1 MSSSPNFFDAIF
13 QCEQF
18 PFKAFS
24 FQTRNVTESLY
35 SEVGKWV
42 GYPVLINAPTGAGK
56 STFVFNT
63 LADFA
68 RSKNRYILVLSNR
81 LALNMQQ
88 KVQLSKKFGIPDM
101 GTRMLEDYHIF
112 GNIVLSTYQNILPI
126 MHGQTIIPD
135 EANGPMFIVF
145 DEAHFFCS
153 DATFNPW
160 TETILRTLMQ
170 RYPSSTRIYMSA
182 TPEDVKPAIAA
193 IEYEN
198 FKQPIYNDPAYLRLL
213 NSFNG
218 AAITEYIFPRDYQHI
233 SLRFFSHWDTIL
245 GSILN
250 ASDSNK
256 WLIFVNQKETG
267 RDLKKQLSSTLAD
280 FIHAASSSDTVRTL
294 TRRQCFDQKVLISTS
309 VIDNGISIHDSLL
322 KNIVLDF
329 VDYIE
334 LVQMLGRKRTYYG
347 ENINL
352 YVKIPSID
360 EVKEYRKCAES
371 LYETMLSFEMNP
383 SHFFQN
389 RWGSLIDNEQKLFAP
404 MPYQNSVTFGINT
417 FAKYQLALQC
427 GKYEKLEDELSKDAN
442 AYARQVCSWLQKPFS
457 ADLYLDHSLD
467 QQAKSKMTEILNSYL
482 DTSISA
488 DIGLVNLEE
497 SLKSCLNPMQIKNC
511 KLKNDGSSR
520 GAANIKKIIKAF
532 DLPYSLSGKHKNS
545 YQLTKTPEITPKGH
559 QIMYFSV

>member
-1 MSSSPNFFDAIF
+1 
-13 QCEQF
+13 
-18 PFKAFS
+18 
-24 FQTRNVTESLY
+24 
-35 SEVGKWV
+35 
-42 GYPVLINAPTGAGK
+42 
-56 STFVFNT
+56 
-63 LADFA
+63 
-68 RSKNRYILVLSNR
+68 
-81 LALNMQQ
+81 
-88 KVQLSKKFGIPDM
+88 
-101 GTRMLEDYHIF
+101 
-112 GNIVLSTYQNILPI
+112 
-126 MHGQTIIPD
+126 
-135 EANGPMFIVF
+135 
-145 DEAHFFCS
+145 
-153 DATFNPW
+153 
-160 TETILRTLMQ
+160 MQ

-280 FIHAASSSDTVRTL
+280 FIHAASSSDTIRTL

-352 YVKIPSID
+352 YVKVPSID